1 MAAGQ
6 LTVGRWVRDRGSVTP
21 DRVAIDFLDEPTT
34 YAELDDRSERL
45 AAALLAAGLVRGD
58 RVASLTGNRPEHV
71 ELLFAC
77 AKAGVMLVPLNH
89 RLAPAELAYQLDDA
103 EPAVLFT
110 SAEHDG
116 LAGESLAACSTSTP
130 RRLVLERASL
140 DELTADAGDARD
152 AEVGDDDPLL
162 LVYTSGTTGNPKGAL
177 LTHANCFWTNLSF
190 DRTSDV

>member
-1 MAAGQ
+1 MTQGQ
-6 LTVGRWVRDRGSVTP
+6 LTIGRWVRDRAVVTP
-21 DRVAIDFLDEPTT
+21 RRVAIDFLDEPTT

-45 AAALLAAGLVRGD
+45 AAALLTGGLVRGD

-77 AKAGVMLVPLNH
+77 AKAGLLLVPLNH

-103 EPAVLFT
+103 DPAVLFT

-116 LAGESLAACSTSTP
+116 LAGETLAASSSAAP
-130 RRLVLERASL
+130 RRIALERTSL
-140 DELTADAGDARD
+140 DELTVDAGDARD

-162 LVYTSGTTGNPKGAL
+162 LVYTSG
-177 LTHANCFWTNLSF
+177 
-190 DRTSDV
+190 